1 MVLARRLPGPWP
13 LVATL
18 SPPVP
23 RVFGRVQKAGKIAF
37 GKRPTIYSRRDGQAC
52 MDHDR
57 SQGERLNPQEYTLIK
72 IEVQPRAF
80 AGSVLEPL
88 TGKRVFLTAATLRPE
103 TMYGQT
109 NCFVKPN
116 GTYGA
121 YLMNDDEVFICS
133 ERSALN
139 MSHQELSSPPGE
151 PKCLLTLKGQ
161 QVIGMPLSAPLAQY
175 ETVYALPL
183 LTIDMKKGTG
193 VVTSVPSDAPDDYAA
208 LRDLQTDEEV
218 GVLSTMAVEVCAR
231 ASPCI

>member
-1 MVLARRLPGPWP
+1 MRRNRF
-13 LVATL
+13 
-18 SPPVP
+18 PVP
-23 RVFGRVQKAGKIAF
+23 
-37 GKRPTIYSRRDGQAC
+37 QARYTRTVSLGP
-52 MDHDR
+52 MVAVR
-57 SQGERLNPQEYTLIK
+57 SKSGERLNPQEYTLIK

-88 TGKRVFLTAATLRPE
+88 TGKRVFLAAATLRPE

-121 YLMNDDEVFICS
+121 YEMANGEVYICS
-133 ERSALN
+133 ARAALN
-139 MSHQELSSPPGE
+139 MSFQDMTTTRGAPQ
-151 PKCLLTLKGQ
+151 CLLTLKGQ

-175 ETVYALPL
+175 DTVYALPL

-208 LRDLQTDEEV
+208 LKDLQTDAEV
-218 GVLSTMAVEVCAR
+218 RAVRRRLGFAWRV
-231 ASPCI
+231 